1 MTTLETQHQELKQIL
16 ASMQGV
22 HSVSEVQELPNK
34 WGADT
39 SSFTVKHHVEDDFN
53 YTVFDFNVDWSR
65 NVLFVRCDGYF
76 PFKDFAELQNIVTQ
90 KLAEEL

>member
-1 MTTLETQHQELKQIL
+1 MQTLEAQHHKLKQII

-22 HSVSEVQELPNK
+22 HSVSEVVELPNEF
-34 WGADT
+34 GNDT
-39 SSFTVKHHVEDDFN
+39 SSFSVKHHFEDDFN

-76 PFKDFAELQNIVTQ
+76 PFKDFAELQNTVTQ

>member
-1 MTTLETQHQELKQIL
+1 MTTLETQHHKLKQIL

-22 HSVSEVQELPNK
+22 YNVSEVIELPNQ

-39 SSFTVKHHVEDDFN
+39 SSFSVKHHFKNDYN
-53 YTVFDFNVDWSR
+53 YRIFDFNVDWSR
-65 NVLFVRCDGYF
+65 NVLFVRLDGYF
-76 PFKDFAELQNIVTQ
+76 PFKNFAELQNTVTQ